1 MSTVTL
7 DEEQFKILL
16 KQTLV
21 ELFEERRDVFSAI
34 VVEALEKLGLAH
46 AIRDG
51 RREDYVNEE
60 AVQTILGG

>member
-7 DEEQFKILL
+7 DEKHFKKLVKESLL
-16 KQTLV
+16 

-34 VVEALEKLGLAH
+34 VVEALEELGLAH

-51 RREDYVNEE
+51 RREEYVREE
-60 AVQTILGG
+60 ELQSILGG

>member
-7 DEEQFKILL
+7 DEKHFKKLVKETLL
-16 KQTLV
+16 

-34 VVEALEKLGLAH
+34 VVEALEELGLAH

-51 RREDYVNEE
+51 RREEYVREE
-60 AVQTILGG
+60 EVQSILGG